1 MRILIVDDCCHTVS
15 SAIALAL
22 SKISTEVEIV
32 DEPVPTIPYIKTDYP
47 ASSKYVREK
56 DWIHDKGKN
65 QYKQKRRGRR

>member
-1 MRILIVDDCCHTVS
+1 MRILVIND
-15 SAIALAL
+15 AMIAARIISEFAAL
-22 SKISTEVEIV
+22 GIGLGER
-32 DEPVPTIPYIKTDYP
+32 DEAPVPECHLYEPREYP